1 MAFSVRSCAT
11 SRATA
16 GTFRQGHGA
25 AAERPVAMA
34 ASKLAGCC
42 GRRRAARANGLDAG
56 GSGRYFCCVCVVA
69 GACGRVWALTRLR
82 QVGWAPRA
90 SGDGLGWC
98 WWAPGPSMWCVP
110 CAPPR
115 PAVRPFLTRFACL
128 RCCCV
133 GCRCATATLPYIKLQ
148 ISSAGRSV
156 GIIYTVIDCNIYVRI
171 DCNAIHIILLHYIAT
186 SHSITATTHAK

>member
-1 MAFSVRSCAT
+1 MRRLGDRQIGLFSGALVAASRRVVFSVRSCAT

-25 AAERPVAMA
+25 AAERSAALA

-98 WWAPGPSMWCVP
+98 WRALGPSTWCVP

-133 GCRCATATLPYIKLQ
+133 GSRCATATTT
-148 ISSAGRSV
+148 SAAVLGVYGLAVTSAVTSFSVFAVSGGR
-156 GIIYTVIDCNIYVRI
+156 DF
-171 DCNAIHIILLHYIAT
+171 
-186 SHSITATTHAK
+186 